1 MLEELASLL
10 NIDKSDPST
19 GIKIS
24 LKPKPA
30 DPRIVPAAPA
40 RSTEEQRGNAGTGN
54 GGHVGNGAPQLP
66 LAVSPFPRFPV
77 SPDPAQPE
85 AAHIV
90 NGRVVRESRHSD
102 SQYSNWAPVVGP
114 ADTQIEKKKVGGR
127 KKAEPAIPL
136 DQLEYVVVDVE
147 TTGGPQFRGHRI
159 TEISMV
165 RVDANG
171 RVQQEYSTLINP
183 ERSIPAKIVQL
194 TNIHY
199 EMVRSA
205 PRFGDVADDIRAFMG
220 ERVFVAHNAA
230 FDFGFIHGEL
240 VRTTGRPLLAKR
252 LCTVRLARKVV
263 PEVRR
268 RSLDSLTYFFNVR
281 NEARH
286 RAYGDARATAV
297 IFQKMLD
304 RVHDR
309 ADIDTWQQLDKFVRA
324 PKPKRKRSALPTP
337 MEDV

>member
-24 LKPKPA
+24 LKPRPA
-30 DPRIVPAAPA
+30 DPRIVPQA
-40 RSTEEQRGNAGTGN
+40 RTENRGTTE
-54 GGHVGNGAPQLP
+54 LP
-66 LAVSPFPRFPV
+66 LSVSPALRFTE
-77 SPDPAQPE
+77 SPHSPE
-85 AAHIV
+85 SVHIV

-102 SQYSNWAPVVGP
+102 SQYGNWAPVVGP
-114 ADTQIEKKKVGGR
+114 AEIEVER
-127 KKAEPAIPL
+127 KKAGGRRPSEPAIAL

-147 TTGGPQFRGHRI
+147 TTGGPQLRGHRL

-171 RVQQEYSTLINP
+171 RRQHEYSTLINP
-183 ERSIPAKIVQL
+183 ERSIPAKITQL

-199 EMVRSA
+199 EMVRHA
-205 PRFGDVADDIRAFMG
+205 PRFGDIADDIRAFIG
-220 ERVFVAHNAA
+220 DRVFVAHNAA
-230 FDFGFIHGEL
+230 FDWGFIHGEL
-240 VRTTGRPLLAKR
+240 VRTTGRPLLGRR

-268 RSLDSLTYFFNVR
+268 RSLDSLSYFFNVH

-297 IFQKMLD
+297 IFGKLLD
-304 RVHDR
+304 RVFER
-309 ADIDTWQQLDKFVRA
+309 NIDTWQALDKFVRA
-324 PKPKRKRSALPTP
+324 PKKPRKRSALPTP
-337 MEDV
+337 VEDV

>member
-30 DPRIVPAAPA
+30 DPRIVPAPLTQGDGREALSA
-40 RSTEEQRGNAGTGN
+40 E
-54 GGHVGNGAPQLP
+54 LP
-66 LAVSPFPRFPV
+66 LAASPTLPFAH
-77 SPDPAQPE
+77 SPSRPDTV
-85 AAHIV
+85 HIV
-90 NGRVVRESRHSD
+90 NGRVVRESRHAD
-102 SQYSNWAPVVGP
+102 STYSNWAPVVGP
-114 ADTQIEKKKVGGR
+114 AEVEIEKKKAGGR
-127 KKAEPAIPL
+127 KKSEPAIPL
-136 DQLEYVVVDVE
+136 EHLEYVIVDVE
-147 TTGGPQFRGHRI
+147 TTGGPQLRGHRI

-171 RVQQEYSTLINP
+171 RPLHEFSTLINP
-183 ERSIPAKIVQL
+183 ERTIPAKIVQL

-199 EMVRSA
+199 EMVRNA
-205 PRFGDVADDIRAFMG
+205 PRFGDVADDIRAFIG
-220 ERVFVAHNAA
+220 DRVFVAHNAA
-230 FDFGFIHGEL
+230 FDWGFIHGEL
-240 VRTTGRPLLAKR
+240 VRTTGRPLLGKR

-268 RSLDSLTYFFNVR
+268 RTLDSLSYFFNVH

-286 RAYGDARATAV
+286 RAYGDARATAGV
-297 IFQKMLD
+297 FAKMLD
-304 RVHDR
+304 RVYDR
-309 ADIDTWQQLDKFVRA
+309 EITTWQALDKFVRA
-324 PKPKRKRSALPTP
+324 PKGKRKRSALPTP